1 MNLSLNDLLL
11 THFEANGFQGQYV
24 LVVPSH
30 DLVVMRLGASLGP
43 TGIWQLLG
51 DLILAMNGINR

>member
-30 DLVVMRLGASLGP
+30 DLVVVRLGPSLGER
-43 TGIWQLLG
+43 GI
-51 DLILAMNGINR
+51 